1 MRRCSLL
8 RLPGMRTR
16 VSRRGVGAILM
27 NEAVSD
33 FMARMEARFGP
44 SRQVGR
50 SRVFCFGEKFIC
62 SINFSKELR
71 GKKFFFGLAEEI
83 CDPKTKLPTVPCG
96 HFVVLVCGAADNCL
110 ILPRTL
116 ALEALAGVPT
126 RKLDVFPDEG
136 RYILQT
142 TGHPKRDVTQF
153 LNALPQ
159 SEPPEATAPN
169 PPPAETRE
177 HSTIQAALI
186 RMGRAEGLDVW
197 VPPADRGQRHQ
208 SLKFADHTLPR
219 LPNLGIDE
227 VSRRIV
233 TNIDVLWLRRNAV
246 LRAFEI
252 ESTTSIY
259 SGLLRLNDLIVSQPN
274 ARIELCIA
282 AAERRRENVRRQ
294 LSRPTFQDL
303 VRRCGFLTFEAITA
317 ACTRLDAL
325 GDGDGLRVAGL
336 LRYEELT
343 PLGYTDEV
351 FR

>member
-1 MRRCSLL
+1 
-8 RLPGMRTR
+8 
-16 VSRRGVGAILM
+16 M
-27 NEAVSD
+27 NEAVTD
-33 FMARMEARFGP
+33 FIARMEARFGK

-50 SRVFCFGEKFIC
+50 SRLYCFGEKFVC
-62 SINFSKELR
+62 SVNFSKELR

-83 CDPKTKLPTVPCG
+83 SDPKTELPTVPYG

-110 ILPRTL
+110 ILPRKL
-116 ALEALAGVPT
+116 VKEALAGVPT
-126 RKLDVFPDEG
+126 RKLDVFSDEG

-142 TGHPKRDVTQF
+142 TGHSKQDVTLF
-153 LNALPQ
+153 LNALPK
-159 SEPPEATAPN
+159 SELPQTTEPK

-177 HSTIQAALI
+177 HSAMQAALI

-197 VPPADRGQRHQ
+197 VPPGDRGQRHQ
-208 SLKFADHTLPR
+208 SYRFTEHTLPR

-282 AAERRRENVRRQ
+282 AADRRRESVRRQ

-303 VRRCGFLTFEAITA
+303 VSRCGFLTFEAITA
-317 ACTRLDAL
+317 ARKRLDAL
-325 GDGDGLRVAGL
+325 GEGVRVEGL
-336 LRYEELT
+336 LRFEELT

-351 FR
+351 FQ